1 MSSGIKFGENYRIE
15 TLDELNVVVK
25 KFSPSKETIN
35 PRTREKV
42 VSKERWDTISYH
54 ANVNQAIK
62 SIANKEINVVVDDGI
77 QAVIDKVNEL
87 ESIIDK
93 IEIISFED

>member
-1 MSSGIKFGENYRIE
+1 MNLGIKFGENYRIE

-25 KFSPSKETIN
+25 KFEPSKEVTNPKTKEKTI
-35 PRTREKV
+35 RE
-42 VSKERWDTISYH
+42 ERWVNISYH
-54 ANVNQAIK
+54 ANLKQAIK
-62 SIANKEINVVVDDGI
+62 SISDREINLIVNGGV
-77 QAVIDKVNEL
+77 QAVINKVNEL